1 MTHRSDRHIARHPCT
16 ALFAILALTLLPIGR
31 SVSQDGPPP
40 PLPQPTEAQMGVP
53 AYPGAK
59 YDAQMSGGMTQPDT
73 YYWIYTTTDAIEKVV
88 AFYQQKT
95 GLTPKAVSGSYI
107 FSVRKGESELFPD
120 HGVMVE
126 PNKMLPPPAKTVIS
140 VIKKK

>member
-1 MTHRSDRHIARHPCT
+1 
-16 ALFAILALTLLPIGR
+16 LLPIER

-40 PLPQPTEAQMGVP
+40 PLPQPTEAQLGVP
-53 AYPGAK
+53 LYPGAK

-88 AFYQQKT
+88 SFYKQKT
-95 GLTPKAVSGSYI
+95 GLTPKDVSGSYI

>member
-1 MTHRSDRHIARHPCT
+1 MTHQSHTYIARKAWT
-16 ALFAILALTLLPIGR
+16 ALLATLALTLLPIDR

-40 PLPQPTEAQMGVP
+40 PLPQPTEAQLGVP

-73 YYWIYTTTDAIEKVV
+73 YYWIYTTADAIEKVV
-88 AFYQQKT
+88 AFYKQKT
-95 GLTPKAVSGSYI
+95 GLTPKDVSGSYI
-107 FSVRKGESELFPD
+107 FTVRKGESELFPD
-120 HGVMVE
+120 HGVIVE

-140 VIKKK
+140 VTKKK